1 MRLSKLDPN
10 DPTRRRHFEI
20 SIDSPINLLSCK
32 ATLANTS
39 LPAYSSPHQTNDAL
53 RLYECGCPGA
63 PLHTEARSPYLPA
76 TTGSGTTSSAASVF
90 SNNTNNTNNT
100 VNTSNTSNTSLSS
113 DTQRRYSDQISPL
126 ADLGLT
132 RPQQAH
138 TRGTYDSGDGPR
150 PIHLLRAPSFNPPAF
165 DAERSPPPPPLV
177 TPPPDYDSIASPTSG
192 LADYFARLSDAHET
206 EPDEQRESERGRT
219 RIEIPLSPG
228 STRMNRS
235 MDEPRAWLPVGRDA
249 R

>member
-1 MRLSKLDPN
+1 MRLSKLDPT

-32 ATLANTS
+32 ATLANTA
-39 LPAYSSPHQTNDAL
+39 LPAYTSPGQTNDAL

-63 PLHTEARSPYLPA
+63 LLRTEARSSYISSA
-76 TTGSGTTSSAASVF
+76 TSGGGGGGGGGSGNSSAVSMT
-90 SNNTNNTNNT
+90 SGSQSDGTNSA
-100 VNTSNTSNTSLSS
+100 NTSMTSLNSS
-113 DTQRRYSDQISPL
+113 RRNSELTSVSDVGL
-126 ADLGLT
+126 A

-165 DAERSPPPPPLV
+165 DAERSPPPPPLM

-192 LADYFARLSDAHET
+192 LADYFARLSDTYE
-206 EPDEQRESERGRT
+206 REEEEGNVRGRT

-228 STRMNRS
+228 SRMNRS
-235 MDEPRAWLPVGRDA
+235 MDEPRAWLPMGSGGR
-249 R
+249 

>member
-32 ATLANTS
+32 ATFANTS
-39 LPAYSSPHQTNDAL
+39 LPAYSSPNQTNDAL

-63 PLHTEARSPYLPA
+63 SLRTEARSSYISA
-76 TTGSGTTSSAASVF
+76 TSGSGASNNSNRTSVF
-90 SNNTNNTNNT
+90 STNTADTA
-100 VNTSNTSNTSLSS
+100 NTSITSLASGS
-113 DTQRRYSDQISPL
+113 QRRHSDQPSPTP
-126 ADLGLT
+126 DHGLT

-165 DAERSPPPPPLV
+165 DADRSPPPPPLT

-192 LADYFARLSDAHET
+192 LADYFARLSDAYET
-206 EPDEQRESERGRT
+206 EPDERRATERGRT

-235 MDEPRAWLPVGRDA
+235 MDEPRAWLPVGNEA

>member
-39 LPAYSSPHQTNDAL
+39 LPAYSSPNQTNDAL

-63 PLHTEARSPYLPA
+63 SLRTEARSSYISA
-76 TTGSGTTSSAASVF
+76 TSGGGNSSSAASVF
-90 SNNTNNTNNT
+90 SNVTTDT
-100 VNTSNTSNTSLSS
+100 ANTSNTSLTSGS
-113 DTQRRYSDQISPL
+113 QRRNSSQPNPIAEHS
-126 ADLGLT
+126 LT

-192 LADYFARLSDAHET
+192 LADYFARLSDAYET
-206 EPDEQRESERGRT
+206 EPDEQRASERGRT

-235 MDEPRAWLPVGRDA
+235 MDEPRAWLPVGSDA